1 MKGTTMFITTLTPEQ
16 RADLEA
22 KLADARNAY
31 HQLAI
36 GGQARVIVDQNG
48 ERVEFTAARK
58 GDLYTYIMSLES
70 QLATVPA
77 ALRVAGP
84 AGFIF

>member
-1 MKGTTMFITTLTPEQ
+1 MIIATPLTPEQ
-16 RADLEA
+16 RADLVA

-31 HQLAI
+31 HTLAI
-36 GGQARVIVDQNG
+36 GAQARVIVDQNG
-48 ERVEFTAARK
+48 ERVEFTAAKK

-70 QLATVPA
+70 QLATLPA